1 MDLVEILKAGYAV
14 GRGTEATCLMSS
26 GRVAL
31 LRSALGGFRRVVA
44 GTTFRLYASHKLQC
58 DPMRVSKR
66 FTHDKKIGLLKYQP
80 KVSLASRRIDRPFR
94 PLSLTATGDMG
105 PGLNSTCCVW

>member
-1 MDLVEILKAGYAV
+1 MGGY
-14 GRGTEATCLMSS
+14 R
-26 GRVAL
+26 GRVPHVFWACGL
-31 LRSALGGFRRVVA
+31 AKERPGAGFRRVVA

-80 KVSLASRRIDRPFR
+80 KVSLASRRIGRPFR
-94 PLSLTATGDMG
+94 PLSLQLPAIWALD
-105 PGLNSTCCVW
+105 

>member
-1 MDLVEILKAGYAV
+1 MDLVEILMQDTQFWG
-14 GRGTEATCLMSS
+14 GTEAACLMCS
-26 GRVAL
+26 GRVVW
-31 LRSALGGFRRVVA
+31 LRSARGACFRRVVA

-80 KVSLASRRIDRPFR
+80 KVSLASRRIGRPFR
-94 PLSLTATGDMG
+94 PLSLQLPAIWALD
-105 PGLNSTCCVW
+105 